1 MDWGMF
7 AAITGVIALQ
17 TMLLLWMMSKLDSD
31 IKTVSADLKAVAL
44 DSNAK
49 WMAVN
54 ARSDSLQSALNARVD
69 TTQVIIMRMLEKQGK

>member
-31 IKTVSADLKAVAL
+31 IKSVSTDLKAVAA

-49 WMAVN
+49 WMAAN
-54 ARSDSLQSALNARVD
+54 ARIDQTQS
-69 TTQVIIMRMLEKQGK
+69 IIMRMLEKQGR

>member
-7 AAITGVIALQ
+7 SALGGLIALQ

-31 IKTVSADLKAVAL
+31 IKSVAA

-49 WMAVN
+49 WMAAMAKSDALS
-54 ARSDSLQSALNARVD
+54 ARIDQTQS
-69 TTQVIIMRMLEKQGK
+69 IIMRMLEKQGK